1 MFVCWGVNHSVNS
14 NLSNEIDER
23 TKSLNFAND
32 RWQIRSFCKLL
43 LTEDEIL
50 EYSGNLADAFREG
63 LDSETIAKAAI

>member
-14 NLSNEIDER
+14 NLSNEIDEK

-63 LDSETIAKAAI
+63 WH